1 MSPTVQTVLGP
12 VAADKLGRT
21 LTHEHLS
28 VNYENFY
35 KSPPSIFKSEIERT
49 LSLDNIGLIKQ
60 YPYASHENIAFYG
73 TEVDAAVAYDVSLFK
88 MAGGGTIVENTTH
101 GLKRQIK
108 LMETIS
114 KNTGVNIIAGCGY
127 YLESTQPGSVRNLSE
142 EDMFNSMVTE
152 MTQGSADYPSV
163 KCGVI
168 GEVAS
173 DWPITDF
180 EKRAIRATA
189 QAQNYLRCPV
199 TFHPGRSPEA
209 PFEIMRLYLEAG
221 GKAKRAIMSHLDR
234 TLNEKQQFLNFS
246 ELGSFCQL
254 DLFGTECSWYQLNPD
269 CDMPSDAERVKI
281 FSWLKDEGKLQQ
293 LLASHDIHTRHRLV
307 KYGGHGYAHLLANVV
322 PKMILRGFTSEEVD
336 AITIENPRAWLT
348 GERDQ

>member
-1 MSPTVQTVLGP
+1 MTSVVQSVLGP

-28 VNYENFY
+28 LNYGDFY
-35 KSPPSIFKSEIERT
+35 RAPPSVFKSEIERS

-60 YPYASHENIAFYG
+60 YPYASKENITFFGA
-73 TEVDAAVAYDVSLFK
+73 EVDAAVLYDVNLFK
-88 MAGGGTIVENTTH
+88 LAGGGTIVENTTH
-101 GLKRQIK
+101 GLKRQVK
-108 LMETIS
+108 QMENIS

-127 YLESTQPGSVRNLSE
+127 YLDNTQSGSVRAMSE
-142 EDMFNSMVTE
+142 EDMFNSMVSE
-152 MTQGSADYPSV
+152 MTVGCADYPSV

-199 TFHPGRSPEA
+199 TFHPGRNPEA

-221 GKAKRAIMSHLDR
+221 GSVNRAIMSHLER
-234 TLNEKQQFLNFS
+234 TFVEKEQFLEFAK
-246 ELGSFCQL
+246 LGSFCQL
-254 DLFGTECSWYQLNPD
+254 DLFGTECSWYQLHTNF
-269 CDMPSDAERVKI
+269 DMPSDAERIKI
-281 FSWLKDEGKLQQ
+281 FSWFKGEGNIEQ
-293 LLASHDIHTRHRLV
+293 LLGSHDIHTRHRLV
-307 KYGGHGYAHLLANVV
+307 KFGGHGYAHLFANVV
-322 PKMILRGFTSEEVD
+322 PKMIMRGFTQEEVD
-336 AITIENPRAWLT
+336 TITIENPRAWLT
-348 GERDQ
+348 GERVK